1 MPRPIRADEEAPLP
15 ALRDRVEGPAER
27 IKTGGR
33 RTTGRTRGGSPA
45 LLRPFG
51 QQFNTVAA
59 LLPLPSAPG
68 QPVAGWFRAYSA
80 TLSRVLS
87 TASLTKTPACSS
99 PVSAPR
105 SPPRRRPHGRW
116 PPPAR

>member
-68 QPVAGWFRAYSA
+68 QQHAENHPDTGGDQEGRGRLV
-80 TLSRVLS
+80 SRVLDHLFGGAAPFLCPR
-87 TASLTKTPACSS
+87 TRPPYRASCPH
-99 PVSAPR
+99 
-105 SPPRRRPHGRW
+105 RP
-116 PPPAR
+116 